1 MGALAQYSPALMAGV
16 AGGDGGMAVAGM
28 ADDRIAGA
36 SPLENACPAIQATE
50 AGSGDKTSV

>member
-1 MGALAQYSPALMAGV
+1 MAGV